1 MMKDLKQRYC
11 IVGVGHTAY
20 GKNPGVS
27 QIAHNV
33 LAIRAA
39 LDDAGLTTDDVD
51 GVLTKAPSS
60 TFPMLW
66 APKIAEALRIQP
78 QVVGTLDQAGASN
91 IGLIQYA
98 ISAIELGQA
107 SVVAIS
113 YGDNPRTGSRASYA
127 RARGGDGAVAGLFGA
142 PSSYAMAAR
151 RRMYEYGTTKEQLA
165 YVAMT
170 HRHHA
175 SMNDNAIFRDPFTID
190 EYLDSRWVAEPFNLL
205 DCCPVSDGGAAYII
219 TTEERAKELTKTP
232 VFIDGIGQNHPSW
245 EFFRRKDMAASGAAV
260 SGKMAFESAGIKPDD
275 VDFCEI
281 YDCFTI
287 VPIITLEEYGIVERG
302 KGGEFYQEG
311 HTRIGGKLPCNT
323 SGGLLSETGMPGTQ
337 LVVEAVRQLRGEC
350 GDRQVDNP
358 ETGLVSQQG
367 GILTTHATMILSN
380 KGA

>member
-39 LDDAGLTTDDVD
+39 LDDASLTTDDVD

-127 RARGGDGAVAGLFGA
+127 RARGGDGDLAPQPAGGA
-142 PSSYAMAAR
+142 GDEHGAR
-151 RRMYEYGTTKEQLA
+151 RLSGVGRRGGGRIHGQLA
-165 YVAMT
+165 
-170 HRHHA
+170 
-175 SMNDNAIFRDPFTID
+175 
-190 EYLDSRWVAEPFNLL
+190 W
-205 DCCPVSDGGAAYII
+205 
-219 TTEERAKELTKTP
+219 
-232 VFIDGIGQNHPSW
+232 
-245 EFFRRKDMAASGAAV
+245 
-260 SGKMAFESAGIKPDD
+260 
-275 VDFCEI
+275 CE
-281 YDCFTI
+281 
-287 VPIITLEEYGIVERG
+287 
-302 KGGEFYQEG
+302 
-311 HTRIGGKLPCNT
+311 
-323 SGGLLSETGMPGTQ
+323 
-337 LVVEAVRQLRGEC
+337 
-350 GDRQVDNP
+350 
-358 ETGLVSQQG
+358 
-367 GILTTHATMILSN
+367 
-380 KGA
+380 

>member
-1 MMKDLKQRYC
+1 
-11 IVGVGHTAY
+11 
-20 GKNPGVS
+20 
-27 QIAHNV
+27 
-33 LAIRAA
+33 
-39 LDDAGLTTDDVD
+39 
-51 GVLTKAPSS
+51 
-60 TFPMLW
+60 
-66 APKIAEALRIQP
+66 
-78 QVVGTLDQAGASN
+78 
-91 IGLIQYA
+91 
-98 ISAIELGQA
+98 
-107 SVVAIS
+107 
-113 YGDNPRTGSRASYA
+113 
-127 RARGGDGAVAGLFGA
+127 
-142 PSSYAMAAR
+142 
-151 RRMYEYGTTKEQLA
+151 MYEYGTTKEQLA